1 MRSTSRRRWT
11 LRLAS
16 GLVGAAVA
24 VLLGATAAS
33 AHVKVDG
40 QDATRGGYGVLT
52 FRVPTESA
60 TASTTEVTVPLPA
73 DHPIASVS
81 VQPVAGWTATVTDA
95 KLAKPITTDDGQVT
109 TYASRI
115 DWKADA
121 AAAIKPGEFQ
131 QFSVSAGPLPDVA
144 SLALPTTQRYSD
156 GTVVEW
162 NQLATGSAEP
172 EHPAP
177 VLTIAAA
184 ESTTASSG
192 AAAEV
197 AAPASGTATA
207 ALAVAIAAVVAALA
221 ALVVA
226 VISLLRGSRRGEA

>member
-1 MRSTSRRRWT
+1 M
-11 LRLAS
+11 
-16 GLVGAAVA
+16 
-24 VLLGATAAS
+24 
-33 AHVKVDG
+33 DG

-60 TASTTEVTVPLPA
+60 TASTTEVTVTLPA

-81 VQPVAGWTATVTDA
+81 VQPVAGWTATVTSA
-95 KLAKPITTDDGQVT
+95 KLAEPIATDDGQVT

-115 DWKADA
+115 DWKADT

-144 SLALPTTQRYSD
+144 SLALPTTQRYTD

-162 NQLATGSAEP
+162 NQLATGAAEP
-172 EHPAP
+172 VHPAP

-184 ESTTASSG
+184 TTAHATPSDFE
-192 AAAEV
+192 AAEIGSD
-197 AAPASGTATA
+197 SGSA

-221 ALVVA
+221 AVIVA
-226 VISLLRGSRRGEA
+226 IIALLRGSRRGEA